1 MTNLRKDNTGYDM
14 KHLFIGAEGTLGVI
28 TECAILCPVYA
39 PNRNLAFVAC
49 NTFEDVQAILKKAK

>member
-39 PNRNLAFVAC
+39 PNRNLAFVSC
-49 NTFEDVQAILKKAK
+49 KSFEDV